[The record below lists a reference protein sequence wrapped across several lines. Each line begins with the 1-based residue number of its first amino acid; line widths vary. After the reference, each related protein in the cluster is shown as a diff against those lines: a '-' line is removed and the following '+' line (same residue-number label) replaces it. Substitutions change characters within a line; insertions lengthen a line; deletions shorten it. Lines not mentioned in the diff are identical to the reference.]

1 MSVSAL
7 EAIERRRSIR
17 QYDQNYQIPQDILEK
32 IMHAAQTA
40 PTAWDY
46 QGHDFIVITNKEKL
60 DKLEK
65 VILDAL
71 PESKFKQHF
80 IERRDRHGIKNVVT
94 CDAPCFVIIVK
105 NERADKDWV
114 KVDAG
119 IASMAIMI
127 AAQNFGIESVC
138 VGLVAVDDCRAKVDE
153 FLGLKKDSTLVAVS
167 LGKPIGEIKLHDKV
181 LKSKVSYDK

>member
-1 MSVSAL
+1 MSVSAI

-40 PTAWDY
+40 PTACDY
-46 QGHDFIVITNKEKL
+46 QGHNFIVMTNRKKM
-60 DKLEK
+60 DDLEK

-71 PESKFKQHF
+71 PDNEFKKNF
-80 IERRDRHGIKNVVT
+80 LERRVRHGIKNVVT

-127 AAQNFGIESVC
+127 ATQNYGIE
-138 VGLVAVDDCRAKVDE
+138 
-153 FLGLKKDSTLVAVS
+153 
-167 LGKPIGEIKLHDKV
+167 
-181 LKSKVSYDK
+181 

>member
-60 DKLEK
+60 DNLEK

-80 IERRDRHGIKNVVT
+80 
-94 CDAPCFVIIVK
+94 
-105 NERADKDWV
+105 
-114 KVDAG
+114 
-119 IASMAIMI
+119 
-127 AAQNFGIESVC
+127 
-138 VGLVAVDDCRAKVDE
+138 
-153 FLGLKKDSTLVAVS
+153 
-167 LGKPIGEIKLHDKV
+167 
-181 LKSKVSYDK
+181 

>member
-1 MSVSAL
+1 MSVSAI

-40 PTAWDY
+40 PTTCDY
-46 QGHDFIVITNKEKL
+46 QGHDFIVMTNRKKMDE
-60 DKLEK
+60 LEK

-71 PESKFKQHF
+71 PDNEFKKHF
-80 IERRDRHGIKNVVT
+80 LERRVRHGIKNVVT
-94 CDAPCFVIIVK
+94 YDAPCFVIIVK

-127 AAQNFGIESVC
+127 AAQNYGIESVC
-138 VGLVAVDDCRAKVDE
+138 VGLVAVDD
-153 FLGLKKDSTLVAVS
+153 
-167 LGKPIGEIKLHDKV
+167 
-181 LKSKVSYDK
+181 